1 MACGQHA
8 ILVVQIDKF
17 ETLRAEIGEERTAVI
32 LKNLEKIMKN
42 YSMEDTLVA
51 RYNDYTFAVILHYLT
66 SREEISEM
74 ANEIQQT
81 ILAEQTHWKDKVTVS
96 IGGAECHHDPK
107 EGYKCATRLAMEAL
121 GAAKL
126 KGDTIVV
133 APDTLPPHPL
143 AVKKGGLH
151 R

>member
-143 AVKKGGLH
+143 AVKKGVLH